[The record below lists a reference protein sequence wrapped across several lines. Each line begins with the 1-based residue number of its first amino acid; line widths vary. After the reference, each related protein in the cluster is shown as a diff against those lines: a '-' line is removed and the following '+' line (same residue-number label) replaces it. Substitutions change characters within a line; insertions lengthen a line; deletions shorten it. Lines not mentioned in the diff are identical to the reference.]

1 MVAVDA
7 HTRGGLAR
15 VGDSRG
21 AANSGARPVVLTSAT
36 QVLLFHRCGLEV
48 PHPSLP
54 RSEQWKW
61 KLTDDGDARDCVGQ
75 GSRALGHAVATV
87 SMSREDMK
95 LHALGQQQW
104 EAFHA
109 RHASVQG
116 TSAIEREL
124 DIDCS
129 TVRNC
134 RSQPWPRAIICA
146 GGNRCWSGPWALR
159 QPLKWCW

>member
-1 MVAVDA
+1 
-7 HTRGGLAR
+7 
-15 VGDSRG
+15 
-21 AANSGARPVVLTSAT
+21 VLTSAT
-36 QVLLFHRCGLEV
+36 QVLLVHRCGLEV

-54 RSEQWKW
+54 RSERWKW

-134 RSQPWPRAIICA
+134 RSQPWPA
-146 GGNRCWSGPWALR
+146 GHHLRWRKPLLERSVGASPAVEVVLAMNRSKQWRWSCLVTRHLTAAS
-159 QPLKWCW
+159 